1 MVLVVGQRVD
11 IIVVDCLDAVGAEV
25 EVAGVGQ
32 VERVDVREIGLVSF
46 WCGGSEMRV
55 IVVAISWLGATV
67 FSTGKLCIY

>member
-11 IIVVDCLDAVGAEV
+11 VVVVDGLDAVGAKV

-32 VERVDVREIGLVSF
+32 VERVYVGEIGFVFLG
-46 WCGGSEMRV
+46 CGGSEMRV
-55 IVVAISWLGATV
+55 IIAAISWLGATV